1 MIEVASIFMF
11 EVALLEVYRVMYRR
25 GVIFGYRRRK
35 REVVLDL
42 RSFHFGFEL
51 DDGNNAGES
60 GGSISEDIISSIL
73 I

>member
-1 MIEVASIFMF
+1 MVEVASIFMF
-11 EVALLEVYRVMYRR
+11 EVALLEVYGVMYRR

-35 REVVLDL
+35 REVLDL

-51 DDGNNAGES
+51 GNGNNAGES